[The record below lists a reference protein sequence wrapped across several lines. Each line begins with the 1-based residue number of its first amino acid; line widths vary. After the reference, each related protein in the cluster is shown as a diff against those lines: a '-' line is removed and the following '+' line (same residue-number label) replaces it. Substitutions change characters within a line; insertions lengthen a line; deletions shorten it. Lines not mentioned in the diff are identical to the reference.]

1 MYGFV
6 KQGEFMLSGNTQ
18 CSDGCWADEQAY
30 SLLVLT
36 EGEVRASYFKTV
48 HGRRRK
54 QTETEERGKRAGKGG
69 TERGWGREASR
80 ERQSEG
86 ERGRSVSFSGCQQH
100 QQQQQQL
107 GSGREVTG
115 AEGEGVCV
123 CVLARA
129 RVCARR
135 ASWRRDCRSATG
147 GSTCSLSAP
156 LCPLCVAASPSFPFP
171 RDTDIWRGDMW
182 RGLKYGMQRWF
193 LPRRR
198 SRWQRCV
205 PLLFGPSSTFSVW
218 RLGES
223 HGVSV
228 HGAETSCSRQTKRHQ
243 WSFSFFFN
251 TEVMVSWFFFF
262 LSSVKKISGQTKKDE
277 RIYPENF
284 TRILDRLLDGYDN
297 RLRPGFG
304 GM

>member
-6 KQGEFMLSGNTQ
+6 KQGEVMLSGNTQ

-115 AEGEGVCV
+115 AVGEGVCV
-123 CVLARA
+123 CSRA
-129 RVCARR
+129 RVCARGVR
-135 ASWRRDCRSATG
+135 LGGETAGARQEAQLAPSLLRSA
-147 GSTCSLSAP
+147 
-156 LCPLCVAASPSFPFP
+156 LCVSPRLPPSLFPG
-171 RDTDIWRGDMW
+171 T
-182 RGLKYGMQRWF
+182 QT
-193 LPRRR
+193 
-198 SRWQRCV
+198 S
-205 PLLFGPSSTFSVW
+205 
-218 RLGES
+218 
-223 HGVSV
+223 GVV
-228 HGAETSCSRQTKRHQ
+228 TCEEA
-243 WSFSFFFN
+243 
-251 TEVMVSWFFFF
+251 
-262 LSSVKKISGQTKKDE
+262 
-277 RIYPENF
+277 
-284 TRILDRLLDGYDN
+284 
-297 RLRPGFG
+297 
-304 GM
+304 